1 MKKLINLTTRNIKVY
16 FSDKS
21 MFVTS
26 LVTPLVLL
34 VLYATFLG
42 VVFEE
47 NFISAIPAGINVS
60 NKIIKSL
67 VSGEVLA
74 SLLSLSCITVA
85 FTSNSLMV
93 CDKVNGINKDLDI
106 SPLRNGTKSLA
117 YFLASFI
124 STNLVNIVALLLCL
138 LYTYSQGW
146 YYTISDVL
154 LLLGDVALLSLFG
167 CSLSSVVNFNLK
179 SQGQLTAVN
188 TIVSGGY
195 GFISGAYMPISTFN
209 ETLQKVL
216 KYLPSTYAT
225 SLVKNHALSASLNE
239 LSNNNVPKE
248 VIDSIKELLDCS
260 IEFNENL
267 ISTGQMYLIVGIS
280 IIVLIII
287 FLLQNKFKRKH

>member
-248 VIDSIKELLDCS
+248 VIDSIK
-260 IEFNENL
+260 
-267 ISTGQMYLIVGIS
+267 
-280 IIVLIII
+280 
-287 FLLQNKFKRKH
+287 